1 MNPKLLHG
9 NLEPIVI
16 KLLLEQGELYGY
28 EITTLV
34 KGISNMKLVLTEGA
48 LYPIL
53 HKLEAKGTITS
64 ETRKVDNRFRKYY
77 RLSPDK
83 KKETTAQLAEMDQYI
98 QTLIHIFNPK
108 LT

>member
-9 NLEPIVI
+9 SLESIVL

-34 KGISNMKLVLTEGA
+34 KGISNAKLLLTEGA
-48 LYPIL
+48 LYPTL

-77 RLSPDK
+77 CLSPDQR
-83 KKETTAQLAEMDQYI
+83 KETSAKLDEMEQYI